1 MYWFTK
7 FGTFL
12 VAFIMLTA
20 TGCTTEHTSGE
31 KLLIGK
37 WQLVEM
43 SRLQVT
49 ADDTVLIR
57 KIPVADNEY
66 HRLILKMQGQTS
78 SGTLRLSGA
87 ELSIELPYMNKA
99 ESRVS
104 KTFDRENRSITASY
118 TTNDSMLFITKFVQY
133 DSVRKTN

>member
-1 MYWFTK
+1 
-7 FGTFL
+7 
-12 VAFIMLTA
+12 MLTA

-66 HRLILKMQGQTS
+66 HTLIFKPDHRLIQKMQGQTS
-78 SGTLRLSGA
+78 SGTWRLSGA